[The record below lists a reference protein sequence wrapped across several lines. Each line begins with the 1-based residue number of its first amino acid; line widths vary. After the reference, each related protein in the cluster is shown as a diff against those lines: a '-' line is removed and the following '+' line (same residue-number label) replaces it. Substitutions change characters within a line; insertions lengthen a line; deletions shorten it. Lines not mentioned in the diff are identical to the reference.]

1 MTDFFI
7 FLFLIAII
15 GCVEIIIL
23 EKHFYDY
30 YLLAIDSYQNLFF
43 IFLVNMS
50 AFMLIRLAFICSE
63 GMLKEKIKN
72 YNRLINWSNQIKFY
86 LILLVLTFSLSHLI
100 FINFKLLHTNPESAR
115 YLLSA
120 LIQSQAA
127 IIAIVVSLTLVAVQ
141 LAASSYSK
149 RIIDVFKKNP
159 DFWIVLSLYGI
170 SIIYSSIVLKSID
183 DSDLELFIS
192 ISIYFSI
199 FTFIILFPFFVKI
212 LNILKPSTIIQELM
226 DGITKQYIIKCNGYG
241 KTPNDPFYP
250 ITDVFKDSLIKHDF
264 DITRELLNSIR
275 IKAGELTSPNVDENI
290 LNYFYFHIREIGKFA
305 AKMQNDEIVTE
316 ILVLM
321 ERLDF
326 MADFKNELNENR
338 KINMIRCAG
347 DIGQYAAKYG
357 LDSATHKALMSI
369 ENVERELSETYLS
382 KSQIFGIGQIGLSA
396 CEGKLDS
403 RITESIQLL
412 KGLGIRAAKERLND
426 LTSII
431 VGEILHIYRKTAE
444 IEEFGYCASR
454 SVLALKE
461 ICMISVENEFEDP
474 VYRTAEYLG
483 YLIGHHGV
491 ASEAAE
497 ALGDIG
503 KVTIKNGYEQS
514 TSKVIES
521 LQSRIRL
528 DHSTD
533 VVVSES
539 RSIRYLGE
547 IGEIALEKRSEL
559 VKDILKILTTAGYGE
574 NSEIVLLDLVNALKK
589 IGIVAAKG
597 GCDKSFISVVRSL
610 EQLGEKSIDGK
621 FSIVFFKITDAL
633 IELSKLADENELK
646 DEFLQTKNSLR
657 LLMISA
663 INKGFTTESFTTE
676 AFKMVYMINDLM
688 KLSFWNENKLKEANE
703 ISKDL
708 MTIGRTAI
716 KNHNEPIA
724 IDAVNSIS
732 IDLMWIVE
740 NLDNCSD
747 DSDEII
753 TEKLKLFICTVSGM
767 LNLGTLAADNKLE
780 EVVIRVSFSLKEII
794 KILNEKVSEKSS
806 NIMLHILVSVGVRS
820 IKNNLDI
827 AGETVA
833 LHLAEL
839 ANLKLFVF
847 NDFMKEQHSFY
858 AAKGMMTDEFQ
869 KFKSVCSY
877 YIDNSSNYIVM

>member
-1 MTDFFI
+1 
-7 FLFLIAII
+7 
-15 GCVEIIIL
+15 
-23 EKHFYDY
+23 
-30 YLLAIDSYQNLFF
+30 
-43 IFLVNMS
+43 MS
-50 AFMLIRLAFICSE
+50 VFMLIHLVFICSK

-72 YNRLINWSNQIKFY
+72 YNRLIIWLNQIKFY
-86 LILLVLTFSLSHLI
+86 LTLLVLTFLVSHLI
-100 FINFKLLHTNPESAR
+100 FINFKLLHTHPDSAR

-149 RIIDVFKKNP
+149 RITDIFKKNP

-170 SIIYSSIVLKSID
+170 SIIYSSIVLKLID
-183 DSDLELFIS
+183 NSDLELFIS

-199 FTFIILFPFFVKI
+199 FTFIILFPFFIKI
-212 LNILKPSTIIQELM
+212 LNILKPSTIIQELI
-226 DGITKQYIIKCNGYG
+226 DGVTKQYIIECNGDYG

-264 DITRELLNSIR
+264 DITRELLAGIR
-275 IKAGELTSPNVDENI
+275 IKAGELTSPNKVDENI

-321 ERLDF
+321 GRLHVMTDF
-326 MADFKNELNENR
+326 RNELDENM
-338 KINMIRCAG
+338 KITMIRCAR
-347 DIGQYAAKYG
+347 DIGTYAAKYG
-357 LDSATHKALMSI
+357 LDSATHDALMSI
-369 ENVERELSETYLS
+369 YNVEWELSKTDLS
-382 KSQIFGIGQIGLSA
+382 KYQIFAIGQIGLSS

-412 KGLGIRAAKERLND
+412 KGLGIRAAEEKLNK

-431 VGEILHIYRKTAE
+431 AREISSIYLKTAE
-444 IEEFGYCASR
+444 IEDFGYCASR

-483 YLIGHHGV
+483 FLIGHQGV
-491 ASEAAE
+491 ANEAAE
-497 ALGDIG
+497 ALGAIG

-597 GCDKSFISVVRSL
+597 GCNKSFISVERSL
-610 EQLGEKSIDGK
+610 ERLGEKSIDGK
-621 FSIVFFKITDAL
+621 FSLVFFEITDAL
-633 IELSKLADENELK
+633 IKLSKLADENELE
-646 DEFLQTKNSLR
+646 DEFLQTKNSLKS
-657 LLMISA
+657 LMISA
-663 INKGFTTESFTTE
+663 INKGFTTEGFTTE
-676 AFKMVYMINDLM
+676 TFKVEYKRIAIM
-688 KLSFWNENKLKEANE
+688 KMSFWNENKLKEANE
-703 ISKDL
+703 ISNDIR
-708 MTIGRTAI
+708 TIGKAAI
-716 KNHNEPIA
+716 KKHNELIA

-732 IDLMWIVE
+732 IDLIWITE
-740 NLDNCSD
+740 HLDKCSD
-747 DSDEII
+747 DSDEIT
-753 TEKLKLFICTVSGM
+753 TEKVKLFFDAVTGM
-767 LNLGTLAADNKLE
+767 LNMGTLAADNKLE
-780 EVVIRVSFSLKEII
+780 EVVISVSFSLKEIT
-794 KILNEKVSEKSS
+794 KIVNGKVSEKLS
-806 NIMLHILVSVGVRS
+806 NTMMRILVSVGVRS

-847 NDFMKEQHSFY
+847 DDLMEEQHSFY
-858 AAKGMMTDEFQ
+858 AAKGMRMDEFQ
-869 KFKSVCSY
+869 KFKRLCIY
-877 YIDNSSNYIVM
+877 YMDNSSNYIVM